1 MESSDVELD
10 LQRSVHA
17 VLRELST
24 QAPALQ
30 SNQGMWRWSLHKK
43 VERDPGKSP
52 ALVRILLRELEK
64 AESEDLRHVII
75 PLLHTVMYVLTKA
88 TGITEE
94 LYQRIYAFCTRLLTL
109 PTPYCT
115 VALDCAIRLKTETAV
130 PGTLYQRMVIAEQNL
145 MNELYPYQERVF
157 LFVDPE
163 LVSASVCSAL
173 LLEIEAAQEQQT
185 PEACM
190 RHVVSHALQAALGE
204 ACHAGA
210 LHRKLQASPR
220 HTLEQYFHAVVA
232 AVEQMASEASPSR
245 EGHVERLEEI
255 YCSLLGPAAGHRGG
269 DPVQER
275 PPSIP
280 LPSPYITFH
289 LWTGEEQLCT
299 CPCSCLETVVYVC
312 VCVCA
317 YVCMCV
323 FVSVFVCVCLCVH
336 VCVCM
341 SVSVRVCV
349 PSVCLCVCVCVS
361 VHVHMC
367 VLMCLCVCLCF
378 CVCVYPLRRTGW
390 NQEHSPASLTR
401 PHCPRS
407 PIPGKELVLFLRPRS
422 QLRLSADLEVLDLQG
437 LRPDRELARV
447 SVLSTDSGI
456 ERDLPPG
463 ADELPAPSSPE
474 MERAGLKRKGGI
486 KKRAWPL
493 DFLMPGGW
501 DGPPGL
507 HRRTGRP
514 SGDGEVL
521 PGVSRLHTARVLV
534 LGDDRMLGRLAQAYH
549 RLRKRETQK
558 FCLTPRLSLQLYYI
572 PVLAPE
578 KPAASRQPEL
588 GELATFLGRA
598 DPWYQSNVNTLCPAI
613 HKLAEMPPSLDSSQ
627 TVDPFILDVITYYIR
642 MGTQPIYFQIYTV
655 KIFFSDLSQDPT
667 EDIFLIE
674 LKVKIQDS
682 KFPKDG
688 FSPRR
693 RGVAE
698 GPGAELSLCYQKA
711 LLSHRPQEVTVSL
724 RATGVV
730 LKAIPASDTEVSGS
744 RHCPLPA
751 APVTDHSCLNVS
763 VTEVVKSSNLAG
775 KSFSISSRNWKLTLR
790 QPIHCRRALIERSAL
805 S

>member
-255 YCSLLGPAAGHRGG
+255 YCSLLGPAAGRRGG

-289 LWTGEEQLCT
+289 LWTGEEQL
-299 CPCSCLETVVYVC
+299 
-312 VCVCA
+312 
-317 YVCMCV
+317 
-323 FVSVFVCVCLCVH
+323 
-336 VCVCM
+336 
-341 SVSVRVCV
+341 
-349 PSVCLCVCVCVS
+349 
-361 VHVHMC
+361 
-367 VLMCLCVCLCF
+367 
-378 CVCVYPLRRTGW
+378 W
-390 NQEHSPASLTR
+390 
-401 PHCPRS
+401 
-407 PIPGKELVLFLRPRS
+407 KELVLFLRPRS

-514 SGDGEVL
+514 GGDGEVL

-578 KPAASRQPEL
+578 PAASRQPEL

-775 KSFSISSRNWKLTLR
+775 KSFSAYR
-790 QPIHCRRALIERSAL
+790 QNGLAL
-805 S
+805 SQMRPWTLDCGLFSKC

>member
-10 LQRSVHA
+10 LQRSVQA

-109 PTPYCT
+109 PTPYST

-220 HTLEQYFHAVVA
+220 RTLEQYFHAVVA

-255 YCSLLGPAAGHRGG
+255 YCSLLGPAAGRRGG

-289 LWTGEEQLCT
+289 LWTGEEQL
-299 CPCSCLETVVYVC
+299 
-312 VCVCA
+312 
-317 YVCMCV
+317 
-323 FVSVFVCVCLCVH
+323 
-336 VCVCM
+336 
-341 SVSVRVCV
+341 
-349 PSVCLCVCVCVS
+349 
-361 VHVHMC
+361 
-367 VLMCLCVCLCF
+367 
-378 CVCVYPLRRTGW
+378 W
-390 NQEHSPASLTR
+390 
-401 PHCPRS
+401 
-407 PIPGKELVLFLRPRS
+407 KELVLFLRPRS
-422 QLRLSADLEVLDLQG
+422 QLCLSADLEVLDLQG

-474 MERAGLKRKGGI
+474 MERAGLQRKGGI

-514 SGDGEVL
+514 GGDGEVL

-578 KPAASRQPEL
+578 PRLMAAGRQSWREGLTGSALSPFPQKPAASRQPEL

-711 LLSHRPQEVTVSL
+711 LLSHRPREVTVSL
-724 RATGVV
+724 RATGLV

-751 APVTDHSCLNVS
+751 APVTDHTCLNVS

-775 KSFSISSRNWKLTLR
+775 KSFSMVTNTFRTNNIQIQSQDQRLLTLSLDKDDQR
-790 QPIHCRRALIERSAL
+790 TFRDVVRFEVAPCPEPCSGAQKSKAPWLNLHGQQEMEATRATPKPLLMPINTFSGIVQ
-805 S
+805 

>member
-1 MESSDVELD
+1 
-10 LQRSVHA
+10 
-17 VLRELST
+17 
-24 QAPALQ
+24 
-30 SNQGMWRWSLHKK
+30 
-43 VERDPGKSP
+43 
-52 ALVRILLRELEK
+52 
-64 AESEDLRHVII
+64 
-75 PLLHTVMYVLTKA
+75 
-88 TGITEE
+88 
-94 LYQRIYAFCTRLLTL
+94 
-109 PTPYCT
+109 
-115 VALDCAIRLKTETAV
+115 
-130 PGTLYQRMVIAEQNL
+130 
-145 MNELYPYQERVF
+145 
-157 LFVDPE
+157 
-163 LVSASVCSAL
+163 
-173 LLEIEAAQEQQT
+173 
-185 PEACM
+185 
-190 RHVVSHALQAALGE
+190 
-204 ACHAGA
+204 
-210 LHRKLQASPR
+210 
-220 HTLEQYFHAVVA
+220 
-232 AVEQMASEASPSR
+232 
-245 EGHVERLEEI
+245 
-255 YCSLLGPAAGHRGG
+255 
-269 DPVQER
+269 
-275 PPSIP
+275 
-280 LPSPYITFH
+280 
-289 LWTGEEQLCT
+289 
-299 CPCSCLETVVYVC
+299 
-312 VCVCA
+312 
-317 YVCMCV
+317 
-323 FVSVFVCVCLCVH
+323 
-336 VCVCM
+336 
-341 SVSVRVCV
+341 
-349 PSVCLCVCVCVS
+349 
-361 VHVHMC
+361 
-367 VLMCLCVCLCF
+367 
-378 CVCVYPLRRTGW
+378 
-390 NQEHSPASLTR
+390 
-401 PHCPRS
+401 
-407 PIPGKELVLFLRPRS
+407 
-422 QLRLSADLEVLDLQG
+422 
-437 LRPDRELARV
+437 
-447 SVLSTDSGI
+447 
-456 ERDLPPG
+456 
-463 ADELPAPSSPE
+463 

-514 SGDGEVL
+514 GGDGEVL

-775 KSFSISSRNWKLTLR
+775 KSFSMVTNTFRTNHIQIQSQDQRPLTLSLDKDDQR
-790 QPIHCRRALIERSAL
+790 TFRNVVRFEVAPCPEPCSGAQKSKAPWLNLHGQQEMEATKATPKPLLMPINTFSGIVQ
-805 S
+805 